1 MQEDFLHFIWQYQK
15 FSTANLTT
23 VCGKSIQ
30 VITVGTHNVNS
41 GPDFFNSKISIDNQL
56 WVGTVELHI
65 KASDWYVHKH
75 QHDSAYSNVILHV
88 VWEAN
93 DKVYDN
99 YENEIVTLELKSIVD
114 VSLVQKYKKLI
125 AQKSWINCENEI
137 HTVGSFT
144 ISNWKEKLLINRLQ
158 RKAEFLEE
166 LLCKSQNNWEEVL
179 FIMLAES
186 FGLKINATQFK
197 LMAKSISFSVLKKER
212 VNRTNLE
219 ALFFGQSNLLAG
231 NDVDSYYDEL
241 KKTYTY
247 LKQKHGLKNS
257 LVKLDFFRLRPA
269 NFPTIRLSQLASLYS
284 ENQNLFS
291 KIIVTNQIKDLYKI
305 LTVAASDYWDIHYTF
320 GNSSIKRKK
329 VLSKSF
335 INVLIINTVIPL
347 KYAYEKS
354 LGSNEFEKTMS
365 LYAALKSENNSI
377 VNNFKELEVSAESAV
392 DSQALIELKTQYCDK
407 HKCLHCEIG
416 NKLLNTL

>member
-23 VCGKSIQ
+23 VCGKPIQ
-30 VITVGTHNVNS
+30 VITVGAHNVNS
-41 GPDFFNSKISIDNQL
+41 GPDFFNSKINIDNQL

-93 DKVYDN
+93 DRIYDSH
-99 YENEIVTLELKSIVD
+99 ENEIVTLELKSIVD
-114 VSLVQKYKKLI
+114 VSLLQKYKKLI

-186 FGLKINATQFK
+186 FGLKINANQFK
-197 LMAKSISFSVLKKER
+197 LMAESISFSVLKKER

-231 NDVDSYYDEL
+231 NEVDSYYDEL

-247 LKQKHGLKNS
+247 LKQNMG
-257 LVKLDFFRLRPA
+257 
-269 NFPTIRLSQLASLYS
+269 
-284 ENQNLFS
+284 
-291 KIIVTNQIKDLYKI
+291 
-305 LTVAASDYWDIHYTF
+305 
-320 GNSSIKRKK
+320 
-329 VLSKSF
+329 
-335 INVLIINTVIPL
+335 
-347 KYAYEKS
+347 
-354 LGSNEFEKTMS
+354 
-365 LYAALKSENNSI
+365 
-377 VNNFKELEVSAESAV
+377 
-392 DSQALIELKTQYCDK
+392 
-407 HKCLHCEIG
+407 
-416 NKLLNTL
+416 